1 MTSYVGGVAYV
12 EATSGTTPTH
22 AVGDLLIV
30 IAIRWATSL
39 PSLASGW
46 TGVYSSTSGSSRI
59 RIGTKVA
66 TATDDSTGKW
76 TNANALLMITAPG
89 VASLASAASAISD
102 TSAADFP
109 ALTLGG
115 TRPVIAAH
123 LSDGDGQVA
132 VPAGMTSRW
141 ADGFSRVSDT
151 DAPVSSWPATDGGA
165 YSWLAVVMEAVEA
178 STPIAGSDTGTIS
191 ATEAAAVSAAVA
203 GTDSGTLSAT
213 EVASGTAA
221 GTVADSGT
229 ASATEVASVSA
240 LVGAAGDTG
249 TLSVGESASIRAAAS
264 RADLVRPWHSP
275 ARDTWPTWSRT
286 DEWEQLLSERVRT
299 LAAWGELVDDTGRPV
314 QVMTSAGRPR
324 WRLPLSGASV
334 QFDTERQL
342 SFSGKL
348 TFSHPWMVPTTAR
361 HPLWGASPLRI
372 RLWWAIWNRRVGA
385 WWPRPVAT
393 LAIGDTNVSDSGT
406 ISGTVEGR
414 DVLATAV
421 GYGRGVPDVAGMT
434 IDSAA
439 RVILARSAPAL
450 QVTVAPTSVLVP
462 EGTVLRDP
470 QRDLEELAAA
480 GYPLGVARSNELGGV
495 YVGPRPASS
504 DAPLAWQEG
513 VGCPVSSI
521 DLAHGVTAMGNE
533 VLAVSTHPDAVGLMV
548 VRSDDD
554 PTSPTYVGG
563 PWGVRPLQV
572 VESSVADTEE
582 ALGLVADAALDAGLH
597 PTEDVA
603 LTVPQRPDLYGW
615 RPARVAREQL
625 VTAAVVQVTSWSLEL
640 PVPGV
645 DPKLMGVGMMRRRV

>member
-1 MTSYVGGVAYV
+1 VTSYVGGVAYV

-30 IAIRWATSL
+30 IAIRWPTSL

-46 TGVYSSTSGSSRI
+46 TDVYSSTSGSSRI

-66 TATDDSTGKW
+66 TATDDSTGTW

-89 VASLASAASAISD
+89 VASLASAASAISN
-102 TSAADFP
+102 TSEADFP
-109 ALTLGG
+109 ALSLGG

-123 LSDGDGQVA
+123 LSDGEGQVA

-165 YSWLAVVMEAVEA
+165 YSWLAVAMEAVEA
-178 STPIAGSDTGTIS
+178 SPIAGSDSGTVS
-191 ATEAAAVSAAVA
+191 ATEAASVAAAVA
-203 GTDSGTLSAT
+203 GTDSGTLSASET
-213 EVASGTAA
+213 ASGTAA
-221 GTVADSGT
+221 GTVTDSGT
-229 ASATEVASVSA
+229 LSATEAASVSA
-240 LVGAAGDTG
+240 LVGAAGDSG
-249 TLSVGESASIRAAAS
+249 TLSVSESASIWAAAS
-264 RADLVRPWHSP
+264 RADLVRPWNSP

-286 DEWEQLLSERVRT
+286 DEWEELLSERVRMI
-299 LAAWGELVDDTGRPV
+299 AGWAELVDGAGRPAQIEV
-314 QVMTSAGRPR
+314 SGRPR

-342 SFSGKL
+342 SFSGTL

-372 RLWWAIWNRRVGA
+372 RLWWAIWNRRAGA

-414 DVLATAV
+414 DVLATAI
-421 GYGRGVPDVAGMT
+421 GYGRGAPDVAGMT
-434 IDSAA
+434 IDRAA
-439 RVILARSAPAL
+439 AVILARSAPAL
-450 QVTVAPTSVLVP
+450 QATIMPTSVLVP

-480 GYPLGVARSNELGGV
+480 GYPMGVVRSDELGGV

-533 VLAVSTHPDAVGLMV
+533 VTAVSTHPDAVGLMV

-603 LTVPQRPDLYGW
+603 LTVTQRPDLYGW

-625 VTAAVVQVTSWSLEL
+625 GAAAVAQVTSWPLDL

-645 DPKLMGVGMMRRRV
+645 DPKLMSVGMMQRRV